1 MSAGGSRDFPSH
13 NTLPP
18 AGTPVL
24 QRVPPAHSAPGFHP
38 ESIDY
43 IVTNVLHQPP
53 DSILAQVL
61 DYEDIRSYDELT
73 DLTVY
78 EVPMLQYAV
87 FVSDHEDGAVE
98 QVELHPIPRHPRT
111 LLQLFLAYCRY
122 RCIIHSDPVTTDNCI
137 AIDPDDFLDFRQ
149 SEFKHQFLLSL
160 DTLTVTNPPSTR
172 PSHRS
177 TTGIHTNIDK
187 VNYTNSLSSSV
198 SVIDHTGATN
208 LGSLS
213 TGPSTTSDAPTAH
226 PTATTDGEPPVG
238 LLSPSQDSSMGR
250 DFDTLHPELDET
262 PPDESSPIDDG
273 KPLPAD
279 GDTVHSANKLTDS
292 TASDNNKPADSPLP
306 SLLDERP
313 EKPATGDADHPI
325 PTDISYPTADNSSNT
340 KHSNVI
346 QDCYVRT
353 TLDSIE
359 YCDEPDRRTCHHP
372 SDAIESIT
380 FETGLGTP
388 SKLKAYCLPPT
399 TPDTILTSQEASMG
413 SEQEATLLPRREVGL
428 SGVVSTLFDNPQA
441 LEPHATATS
450 SQRDVRTTRRR
461 AQRHRTNAR
470 RRKRKSRR
478 RKRKSHEDEQ
488 RPKRVCRKSRK
499 DQHRS
504 RQTGVSTQVDSVQVN
519 NILKRPTYLDITTGL
534 HCLGDKTVQQR
545 SSNDTMRTSYGELHQ
560 LAPQKPLEL
569 HQSHILGVTND
580 NQLSH
585 ISDEQPNST
594 DLTMETDAMIDE
606 YKSNSFFYFT
616 SVESILDTTIE
627 SIETI
632 DGTIADSAASKAQT
646 SPDSTTSPHIG
657 PNIVNSFD
665 TDQSYV
671 DTNFVADS
679 EINGLSSDSTTIEEV
694 DVYKIIDSFATLMES
709 KLDEMFDFMET
720 FDSAPTSHRTH
731 HGDHPPTALK
741 LQSLERDIVDPLLI
755 DSIHVTP
762 DLSPSFKAPEARNHP
777 SIALAL
783 PSDPYWKPSEKDGE
797 RPQKDR
803 EKDGEW
809 SHTWSHTYSSHRS
822 NCDTNQPMWRNALET
837 DTRSV
842 ANPRARDW
850 ERCHRL
856 STWLPKLVIQDS
868 NNYSDTIIVRPDD
881 YYIYKLYDAPS
892 THHVKRAHQMP
903 DTLLFH
909 IDDFNTFVNS
919 SNNN

>member
-1 MSAGGSRDFPSH
+1 MSEGGSRDFPSH
-13 NTLPP
+13 HTLSP

-87 FVSDHEDGAVE
+87 LVSDHEDGAVE
-98 QVELHPIPRHPRT
+98 QVELHPIPRHPRK

-160 DTLTVTNPPSTR
+160 DTLTVANPSSAR

-177 TTGIHTNIDK
+177 TTGIHTKIDK

-262 PPDESSPIDDG
+262 PPEDSSPIDDG
-273 KPLPAD
+273 KPLPSD
-279 GDTVHSANKLTDS
+279 GDTVHGANKLTDS

-306 SLLDERP
+306 
-313 EKPATGDADHPI
+313 EKPTTGDADHPI

-359 YCDEPDRRTCHHP
+359 YCDEPDGRTCHHP

-399 TPDTILTSQEASMG
+399 TPDTVLTSQEASMG

-428 SGVVSTLFDNPQA
+428 SGVVSILFDNPQA

-450 SQRDVRTTRRR
+450 PQRDVRTTRRR

-488 RPKRVCRKSRK
+488 RSKRVRRKSRK

-504 RQTGVSTQVDSVQVN
+504 RQTSVSIQVDSVQVN

-545 SSNDTMRTSYGELHQ
+545 SSCVIMRTSYGELHQ
-560 LAPQKPLEL
+560 LTPQKPLEL
-569 HQSHILGVTND
+569 HQSHILNITND

-585 ISDEQPNST
+585 ISD
-594 DLTMETDAMIDE
+594 
-606 YKSNSFFYFT
+606 
-616 SVESILDTTIE
+616 
-627 SIETI
+627 
-632 DGTIADSAASKAQT
+632 
-646 SPDSTTSPHIG
+646 
-657 PNIVNSFD
+657 
-665 TDQSYV
+665 
-671 DTNFVADS
+671 
-679 EINGLSSDSTTIEEV
+679 
-694 DVYKIIDSFATLMES
+694 
-709 KLDEMFDFMET
+709 
-720 FDSAPTSHRTH
+720 
-731 HGDHPPTALK
+731 
-741 LQSLERDIVDPLLI
+741 
-755 DSIHVTP
+755 
-762 DLSPSFKAPEARNHP
+762 
-777 SIALAL
+777 
-783 PSDPYWKPSEKDGE
+783 
-797 RPQKDR
+797 
-803 EKDGEW
+803 
-809 SHTWSHTYSSHRS
+809 
-822 NCDTNQPMWRNALET
+822 
-837 DTRSV
+837 
-842 ANPRARDW
+842 
-850 ERCHRL
+850 
-856 STWLPKLVIQDS
+856 
-868 NNYSDTIIVRPDD
+868 
-881 YYIYKLYDAPS
+881 
-892 THHVKRAHQMP
+892 
-903 DTLLFH
+903 
-909 IDDFNTFVNS
+909 
-919 SNNN
+919 

>member
-1 MSAGGSRDFPSH
+1 MSSGGSRDFPSH
-13 NTLPP
+13 HTLPP

-38 ESIDY
+38 ETIDY

-87 FVSDHEDGAVE
+87 LVSGHEDGAVE
-98 QVELHPIPRHPRT
+98 QVELHPIPRHPRK

-160 DTLTVTNPPSTR
+160 DTLTVANPSSAR

-177 TTGIHTNIDK
+177 TTGIHTKIDK

-226 PTATTDGEPPVG
+226 PTATTDGEPPAG

-262 PPDESSPIDDG
+262 PPEDSSPIDDG

-279 GDTVHSANKLTDS
+279 GDTVHGANKLTDS

-359 YCDEPDRRTCHHP
+359 YCDEPDGRTCHHPSDAIESITFETGLGTPTADNSSNTKHSNVIQDSYVRTTLDSIEYCDEPDGRTCHHPSDAIESITFETLLRTPTADNSSNTKHSNVIQDCYVRTTLDSIEYCDEPDGRTCHHP

-428 SGVVSTLFDNPQA
+428 SGVVSILFDNPQA

-450 SQRDVRTTRRR
+450 PQHTILTSQEASMGSEQEATLLPRREVGLSGVVSILFDNPQALEPHATATSPQRDVRTTRRR

-470 RRKRKSRR
+470 RRKRKSHR

-488 RPKRVCRKSRK
+488 RPKRVRRKSRK

-504 RQTGVSTQVDSVQVN
+504 RQMGISTQVDSVQVN
-519 NILKRPTYLDITTGL
+519 TILKRPTYLDITTGS

-545 SSNDTMRTSYGELHQ
+545 SSSDTMRTSYGELHQ
-560 LAPQKPLEL
+560 LAPRKPLEP
-569 HQSHILGVTND
+569 HQSHILGVTKD

-606 YKSNSFFYFT
+606 YKSNSSYFT
-616 SVESILDTTIE
+616 SVESILDTTID
-627 SIETI
+627 STKTI
-632 DGTIADSAASKAQT
+632 DGTSVDSAAAKAQT
-646 SPDSTTSPHIG
+646 SPDSTTPPHIG
-657 PNIVNSFD
+657 PN
-665 TDQSYV
+665 
-671 DTNFVADS
+671 
-679 EINGLSSDSTTIEEV
+679 
-694 DVYKIIDSFATLMES
+694 
-709 KLDEMFDFMET
+709 
-720 FDSAPTSHRTH
+720 
-731 HGDHPPTALK
+731 
-741 LQSLERDIVDPLLI
+741 
-755 DSIHVTP
+755 
-762 DLSPSFKAPEARNHP
+762 
-777 SIALAL
+777 
-783 PSDPYWKPSEKDGE
+783 
-797 RPQKDR
+797 
-803 EKDGEW
+803 
-809 SHTWSHTYSSHRS
+809 
-822 NCDTNQPMWRNALET
+822 
-837 DTRSV
+837 
-842 ANPRARDW
+842 
-850 ERCHRL
+850 
-856 STWLPKLVIQDS
+856 
-868 NNYSDTIIVRPDD
+868 
-881 YYIYKLYDAPS
+881 
-892 THHVKRAHQMP
+892 
-903 DTLLFH
+903 
-909 IDDFNTFVNS
+909 
-919 SNNN
+919 